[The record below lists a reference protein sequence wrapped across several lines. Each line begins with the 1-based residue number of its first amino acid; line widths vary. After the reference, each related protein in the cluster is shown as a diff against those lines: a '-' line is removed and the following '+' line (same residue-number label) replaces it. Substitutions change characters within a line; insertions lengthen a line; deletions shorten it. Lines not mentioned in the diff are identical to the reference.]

1 MNDLQRA
8 KLSAARRF
16 QPVTPYRLGLEVAR
30 LKLDCENPYRPGS
43 LGHSLFARGVAA
55 LSEQDA

>member
-8 KLSAARRF
+8 KLSAARRY

-30 LKLDCENPYRPGS
+30 LKLDCENPYQTGS
-43 LGHSLFARGVAA
+43 RGHALFARGIASSSENAA
-55 LSEQDA
+55 